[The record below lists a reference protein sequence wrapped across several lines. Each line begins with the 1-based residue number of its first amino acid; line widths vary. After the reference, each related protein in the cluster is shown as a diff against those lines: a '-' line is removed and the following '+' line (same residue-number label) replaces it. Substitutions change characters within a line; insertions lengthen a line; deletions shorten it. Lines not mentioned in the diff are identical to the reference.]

1 VNTMP
6 LKSLR
11 RRAYLKQVEE
21 NIAELERVRPLV
33 NESGRIE
40 EFARLYMLA
49 YMAKLRLMR

>member
-1 VNTMP
+1 MP

-11 RRAYLKQVEE
+11 RRAYLMQVEE
-21 NIAELERVRPLV
+21 NIAELERVRHLV
-33 NESGRIE
+33 NDSGRVE